1 MRIEGSYVFRAN
13 RQAVWKALQDPQTL
27 AATLPGVKSLE
38 VIGPDDYK
46 ATAYAGVGSV
56 KGLYDGTFSISDKKD
71 FESCVLRGS
80 GRGGPGSIEV
90 EARTLLAGEDGGGT
104 KLSYTAEAKVSGP
117 IAGVGQRMI
126 AAAAKRTANEFFGA
140 VDRTLTEG
148 LPEAVA
154 ARPGDDGRDAAQVGQ
169 VFTRPPAPPPEAK
182 TFVAGVAAGA
192 ALVALGVLLG
202 RRASR

>member
-1 MRIEGSYVFRAN
+1 MRIEGSYVFRAD
-13 RQAVWKALQDPQTL
+13 RQAVWKALQDAQTL

-38 VIGPDDYK
+38 VIGPDEYK

-56 KGLYDGTFSISDKKD
+56 KGVYDGTFSISEKKD

-90 EARTLLAGEDGGGT
+90 EARTSLAGEDGGGT
-104 KLSYTAEAKVSGP
+104 TLSYTAETKISGP

-154 ARPGDDGRDAAQVGQ
+154 AGSGDQRHETAPVGQ
-169 VFTRPPAPPPEAK
+169 VFTRPPAPPPDPK
-182 TFVAGVAAGA
+182 TFLAGVAAGA

-202 RRASR
+202 RRAPR